1 MRVVVT
7 GSSGLIGSALVAS
20 LRGDGH
26 EVVRLVRRAPTAP
39 DERRWD
45 PSGGTVEDGSLTDS
59 DAVVHLAGAGI
70 GDHRWTDDY
79 KRTVLRS
86 RVDGTRT
93 IAQAVARCPQPPTL
107 ISGSAVGF

>member
-7 GSSGLIGSALVAS
+7 GSSGLIGSALVTN
-20 LRGDGH
+20 LRADGH
-26 EVVRLVRRAPTAP
+26 DVVRLVRRPPSAS
-39 DERRWD
+39 DEREWD
-45 PSGGTVEDGSLTDS
+45 PAAGRIDGEALAGA

-86 RVDGTRT
+86 RVDGTTT
-93 IAQAVARCPQPPTL
+93 IATAIAECPQPPML
-107 ISGSAVGF
+107 L